1 MFLNTYLQTITRNL
15 CILIEASKILC
26 SQYVSISF
34 SLKRTNTTPSLCP
47 EKKEKK
53 KISRDFAK
61 TFMMLGDLIQETFLG
76 KTSSNTLTFNDN
88 KDLALHKFR

>member
-1 MFLNTYLQTITRNL
+1 MSLFLSL
-15 CILIEASKILC
+15 SKELTPRPL
-26 SQYVSISF
+26 SP
-34 SLKRTNTTPSLCP
+34 LKKR
-47 EKKEKK
+47 EE

>member
-1 MFLNTYLQTITRNL
+1 MSLFL
-15 CILIEASKILC
+15 
-26 SQYVSISF
+26 

-47 EKKEKK
+47 EKKRRK

-61 TFMMLGDLIQETFLG
+61 TFMMLGDLIQKTFLG

>member
-1 MFLNTYLQTITRNL
+1 MSLFLSL
-15 CILIEASKILC
+15 SKELTPRPL
-26 SQYVSISF
+26 SA
-34 SLKRTNTTPSLCP
+34 LKKR
-47 EKKEKK
+47 EEK

>member
-1 MFLNTYLQTITRNL
+1 MSLFLSL
-15 CILIEASKILC
+15 SKELTPRPL
-26 SQYVSISF
+26 SA
-34 SLKRTNTTPSLCP
+34 LK
-47 EKKEKK
+47 KKRRK

-61 TFMMLGDLIQETFLG
+61 TFMMLGDLIQKTFLG

>member
-1 MFLNTYLQTITRNL
+1 MSVFL
-15 CILIEASKILC
+15 
-26 SQYVSISF
+26 
-34 SLKRTNTTPSLCP
+34 SLSNELTPRPLSALKKR
-47 EKKEKK
+47 EE

>member
-1 MFLNTYLQTITRNL
+1 MSLFLSL
-15 CILIEASKILC
+15 SKELTPRPL
-26 SQYVSISF
+26 SA
-34 SLKRTNTTPSLCP
+34 LKKR
-47 EKKEKK
+47 EE